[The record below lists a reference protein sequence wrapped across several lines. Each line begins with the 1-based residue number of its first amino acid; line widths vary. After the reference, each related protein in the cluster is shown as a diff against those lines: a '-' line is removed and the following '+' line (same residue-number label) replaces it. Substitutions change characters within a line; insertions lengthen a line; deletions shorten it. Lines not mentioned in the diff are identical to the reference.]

1 MRLNEVQVPELWDD
15 RGDTSVHLFP
25 KASLHGATFKVKSHI
40 LASSTTL
47 SSFTR
52 AGHNRTLAP
61 HSTGHKHMRI
71 PSIDVPHI
79 STPSS
84 LSAQAHGRSA
94 SADLGKLGDRSSG
107 GFEAD
112 NSEDTRIEY
121 NVYLPLGVADP
132 LGSAKISDEDL
143 ENLIAIRNLF
153 AFLTTQV
160 LVATPAQSSIFSII
174 WNISK
179 LLKHYDFTNLDGS
192 SFGEVPSSSFLHY
205 VATYRL
211 GDVRGSREKT
221 IEALVLGE
229 RMKCWPL
236 YNEAFVHAAGK
247 WVELTQLN
255 SPLFPKLSETTRHRL
270 ERASAELLSRVRVI
284 ETRLTEFEYPSLF
297 SGVANSSVDYRS
309 VNFKAWK
316 ASFLAMRKF
325 VLNTYKARYG
335 AWPPKA
341 SSKKND
347 FSESGLNRLVC
358 LQVYQD
364 MADLYDL
371 IVDRN
376 DLTTRT
382 ADFLHPEGA
391 SHPDAQSMMMPIV
404 HALRK
409 MLGEFDRSDVPIQPP
424 IPFDIPMLPTLST
437 TRRGFDSISH
447 DQQVK
452 ERSKKLK
459 DNEINQTLLQAV
471 NKTDVRATLF
481 VEAFLQHERSSAHG
495 KSMAEIDDLRIGQW
509 IFIYAVLQSLP
520 LVAVDAPGLQ
530 YTQAVE
536 HFLCEVPKGGAPWT
550 KANDKKAWY
559 GVAGGAGLVS
569 LPADVVEHGVDGI
582 FRRSHAWV
590 KAEQWGTRSPLQQ
603 EPEPESATS
612 IYSRASNPVGSLDSP
627 GLTSYSGSASGA
639 GTSISQYQA
648 YTPQFTS
655 HLSNSTFASNAAA
668 VQLNS
673 NLSPAFPP
681 SNVAELPSHFP
692 SSETSLLPLPYSP
705 SLSPDP
711 ELRPRSISPA
721 GRNPNFPNP
730 NSRINHTSTLPT
742 TQRSPSPAPPS
753 NPRRG
758 RSDERVPSHSGSARN
773 IGGVLHGLEA
783 LPLPPGVVPAGR
795 TASPGAVR
803 IEAKL
808 DPNKSFDSIL
818 SGIPQASK
826 K

>member
-1 MRLNEVQVPELWDD
+1 M
-15 RGDTSVHLFP
+15 
-25 KASLHGATFKVKSHI
+25 HGATFKVRSHI

-52 AGHNRTLAP
+52 AGHNRALAP
-61 HSTGHKHMRI
+61 HGNGHKHIRV
-71 PSIDVPHI
+71 PSIDVPYI

-84 LSAQAHGRSA
+84 LLAHAHARSA
-94 SADLGKLGDRSSG
+94 SADLGRRVDRSSG
-107 GFEAD
+107 GFEPD
-112 NSEDTRIEY
+112 NSEDAPTEY
-121 NVYLPLGVADP
+121 NIYLPLGVADP
-132 LGSAKISDEDL
+132 LGSTKVSDEDL

-153 AFLTTQV
+153 AFLTTQA
-160 LVATPAQSSIFSII
+160 LVATPAQSSVFGII

-247 WVELTQLN
+247 WAELTQLN
-255 SPLFPKLSETTRHRL
+255 SSMFSELSEATRHRL
-270 ERASAELLSRVRVI
+270 ERASTELTSRIRVI

-297 SGVANSSVDYRS
+297 SGVANSSIDYRS

-316 ASFLAMRKF
+316 ASFFAMRKF
-325 VLNTYKARYG
+325 VLSTYKARYG

-341 SSKKND
+341 SSKKNR
-347 FSESGLNRLVC
+347 FSEPGLNRLVC
-358 LQVYQD
+358 LEVYQD

-371 IVDRN
+371 IVNRN

-391 SHPDAQSMMMPIV
+391 SHPDAQSMTMPMV

-424 IPFDIPMLPTLST
+424 VPFDIPMLPSLNA
-437 TRRGFDSISH
+437 TRRDFETLPH
-447 DQQVK
+447 DKQVK

-459 DNEINQTLLQAV
+459 DNEINHALLQAV
-471 NKTDVRATLF
+471 NKIDVRATTF
-481 VEAFLQHERSSAHG
+481 VETFLQHERSSAHG

-509 IFIYAVLQSLP
+509 IFVYAVLQSLP

-530 YTQAVE
+530 YTQGVE
-536 HFLCEVPKGGAPWT
+536 YFLCEVPKGGAPWS
-550 KANDKKAWY
+550 KADDSSRKNAWY

-569 LPADVVEHGVDGI
+569 LPADVVEHGVEGI

-603 EPEPESATS
+603 EPEPEPESATS
-612 IYSRASNPVGSLDSP
+612 IYSRASNPLGGLDSP
-627 GLTSYSGSASGA
+627 GLTSNSGSASGT
-639 GTSISQYQA
+639 GTSTSQYQA
-648 YTPQFTS
+648 YTPQHAY
-655 HLSNSTFASNAAA
+655 HLSNSTFASNIAS

-673 NLSPAFPP
+673 NLSPALPP

-692 SSETSLLPLPYSP
+692 PSETSLLPLLYSP
-705 SLSPDP
+705 SLSPAP

-730 NSRINHTSTLPT
+730 NSHINHASTLPAAR
-742 TQRSPSPAPPS
+742 RSPSPVPPS

-758 RSDERVPSHSGSARN
+758 RSDERVPPSHSGSGRN
-773 IGGVLHGLEA
+773 ISGVLHGLEA
-783 LPLPPGVVPAGR
+783 LPLPPGVVPVGR
-795 TASPGAVR
+795 TASPGPAR

-818 SGIPQASK
+818 SGIAQAPK